1 MPAPNGIRAI
11 DKLKKACRKGLLHKE
26 ITLADGDVLDIHYK
40 PLTLA
45 EEERIRNDLGDKEVS
60 GNAYAL
66 RLLIERA
73 LYADGTRMFT
83 LMDLPDLKNSVEKQD
98 AEKAMLV
105 LLGNEG
111 EAVDMKSAEAG
122 AAG

>member
-26 ITLADGDVLDIHYK
+26 ITLADGEVLDIHYK

-105 LLGNEG
+105 ILGNEG
-111 EAVDMKSAEAG
+111 EPTDMKRTEAA